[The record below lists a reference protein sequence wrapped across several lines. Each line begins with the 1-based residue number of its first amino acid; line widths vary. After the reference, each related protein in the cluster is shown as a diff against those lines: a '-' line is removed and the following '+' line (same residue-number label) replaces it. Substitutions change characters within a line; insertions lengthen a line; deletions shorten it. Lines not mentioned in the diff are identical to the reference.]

1 MIIKKI
7 ILKNK
12 DEILNIL
19 GPQDIYLRNIEKE
32 FNVDIY
38 VNNDPIAD
46 IYTLSVKG
54 KNSSVDKAINKI
66 KNQMKAYHKIKEDEE
81 LENFAQIETPL
92 PEGVIYKTEY
102 GQYIRPRTPN
112 QIKYAQAIKNCDI
125 TFAIGPAGTGKTY
138 LATAMALSALK
149 NKEIKRVIITRPIV
163 EAGEKLGFLPGD
175 ISEKVHPY
183 LKPLYDSFYSLL
195 GPEKFHMYREEE
207 IIETV
212 PLAYMR
218 GRTLENAFIIL
229 DEAQNT
235 TREQMKMFLTRM
247 GVFSKMV
254 ITGDIT
260 QIDIKEKE
268 TSGLVAAIKILK
280 KINDIAIVYLD
291 KEDVVRHPIVAK
303 IINAYEVWEKD
314 SDKNKLK

>member
-1 MIIKKI
+1 MIVKKI

-38 VNNDPIAD
+38 VNNDPVAD

-268 TSGLVAAIKILK
+268 TSGLVSAIKILK